1 VPPKLALARK
11 ARDANKELL
20 KNAHTTYTAMVQ
32 RGGKEVPAV
41 IAFFASKK
49 EAAKLPKRL
58 QVGDESV
65 PLVVKITSAAKP
77 EGLLG

>member
-1 VPPKLALARK
+1 MTPTLALARK

-41 IAFFASKK
+41 IAFFGSKK
-49 EAAKLPKRL
+49 ETAKLPKVL
-58 QVGDESV
+58 KVGDESV
-65 PLVVKITSAAKP
+65 PLVVKVAPPAKP
-77 EGLLG
+77 ESPGG